1 MSRHIT
7 LTPHQTVEELEA
19 CYRRASDGTERS
31 HWQIIW
37 LLAQGHPA
45 YRVAAM
51 TGYSAY
57 WIGQLARRYNAGGAE
72 ALRDQRHVIRAHR
85 PPLLNETT
93 GLAALRVALAGPAPQ
108 GDVWNSR
115 TVAAW
120 ISNRLGRSVSAQ
132 TAWTYLRKLGWT
144 PQAPRP
150 RHMRAASAEERAAWE
165 KTLRAN

>member
-1 MSRHIT
+1 MSRQIK
-7 LTPHQTVEELEA
+7 LTPHLRVEELEA
-19 CYRRASDGTERS
+19 RYRRASDGTERS

-45 YRVAAM
+45 YRVAEM

-72 ALRDQRHVIRAHR
+72 ALRDQRHVVRAHR
-85 PPLLNETT
+85 PPLLSETT
-93 GLAALRVALAGPAPQ
+93 GLAALRAALAGPAPQ

-120 ISNRLGRSVSAQ
+120 LSAWLGRRVSAQ
-132 TAWTYLRKLGWT
+132 TAWTYLRKLNWT

-150 RHMRAASAEERAAWE
+150 RHVRAASAEERAAWE
-165 KTLRAN
+165 KTSRAN